1 MNKAIAKEYFRTAG
15 LTVAEDLVVHRR
27 AGQPGTLGEAATV
40 ERSATGPAAGHQAAG
55 RRIER
60 GRGDRPHRRPEG
72 RGNPAPGGQV
82 RLHVAG
88 GVRRRPGVDGGGF
101 LGDQRCRS
109 SRSCPTAA
117 RFTTTTRNTPTRPRH
132 GTSSTTT
139 SRRRS
144 SSACSGDAL
153 AAHCCLGCRDM
164 SRVDFILTPAGKP
177 YVLEINTIPGFTSHS
192 LLPKAAAKTG
202 VTFDQLV
209 ERIAQMAMARSP
221 GSD

>member
-1 MNKAIAKEYFRTAG
+1 MDVVIARTAAQRDAEIPRLVDKYG
-15 LTVAEDLVVHRR
+15 CMLLEEFVAGRELTV
-27 AGQPGTLGEAATV
+27 
-40 ERSATGPAAGHQAAG
+40 
-55 RRIER
+55 
-60 GRGDRPHRRPEG
+60 
-72 RGNPAPGGQV
+72 
-82 RLHVAG
+82 
-88 GVRRRPGVDGGGF
+88 GV
-101 LGDQRCRS
+101 LGDQALPVIEIVPDGAFYDYHAKYS
-109 SRSCPTAA
+109 DQAQ
-117 RFTTTTRNTPTRPRH
+117 TRYVFDHDIAPEIVERVQR
-132 GTSSTTT
+132 
-139 SRRRS
+139 
-144 SSACSGDAL
+144 DAL